1 MQRRNY
7 PLIDDCIK
15 EYRLHKDG
23 YWYDVRNE
31 NQRWDTCFEAFH
43 DYDSDE
49 QEWYLIEE
57 EEYTEYIMPY

>member
-1 MQRRNY
+1 MLLNTSGEMHALVNY

-31 NQRWDTCFEAFH
+31 VQRWDTCFEEFH
-43 DYDSDE
+43 DCDSDE
-49 QEWYLIEE
+49 QE
-57 EEYTEYIMPY
+57 